1 MLIHAGS
8 GSIRDTRRSI
18 CQWQCCTTPLLA
30 ALLAALLTAVLPA
43 LLPALQVPAPFVI
56 LAQYLPMAVLYDPAT
71 LDLSDASV
79 ADRLRKQAKTRAV
92 KVLFFWGTDLLFLP
106 APKKRF
112 RTRNTF
118 ESFSH
123 RLRML

>member
-1 MLIHAGS
+1 MRAGS

-18 CQWQCCTTPLLA
+18 GQWQCCTTPSLA
-30 ALLAALLTAVLPA
+30 ALLAALLTAV
-43 LLPALQVPAPFVI
+43 LPALQVPAPFVI

-92 KVLFFWGTDLLFLP
+92 KVFFFFDRPPLF
-106 APKKRF
+106 ACKKKI
-112 RTRNTF
+112 
-118 ESFSH
+118 
-123 RLRML
+123 

>member
-1 MLIHAGS
+1 V
-8 GSIRDTRRSI
+8 
-18 CQWQCCTTPLLA
+18 TTPSLA

-92 KVLFFWGTDLLFLP
+92 KVSFFFLTDLLFLP
-106 APKKRF
+106 VKKKNLAPEILLSLF
-112 RTRNTF
+112 PPACAC
-118 ESFSH
+118 
-123 RLRML
+123 LRA